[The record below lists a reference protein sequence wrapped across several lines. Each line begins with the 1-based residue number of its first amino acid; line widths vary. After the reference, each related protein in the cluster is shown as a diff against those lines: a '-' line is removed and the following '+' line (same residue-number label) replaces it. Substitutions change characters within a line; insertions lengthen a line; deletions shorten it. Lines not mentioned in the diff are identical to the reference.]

1 MNGSGLATPGEQFI
15 PFGPPL
21 YTPPDPTIIRIPVA
35 GPAPFNTLAVFTHL
49 ASNASLYNSIN
60 MPLEQSKPDNRSQIT
75 PLRINGFKKNSSEQ
89 QRVVHSCAVT
99 AFRASLGDDNDDF
112 VLAADDIGRPNPAGG
127 SPVEIEGSGVDSEGN
142 WSINLTTVLGTAITR
157 QLAGDFELRCW
168 VLFFEAEPP
177 SPLSPDEEI
186 IRENALS
193 AARQLLAYSRYIG
206 LDGADLW
213 KAAQELEAVERQL
226 SGAGYPDQA
235 LEAAQLIVNALR
247 AYTPGTDGQLDYVIS
262 FAEARHNLIF
272 RLVEAGQATQA
283 AALAGETVA
292 GYRQYSSMPGADIF
306 RLDTDLT
313 ELSKELTGIAEKP
326 AALGCEQIDVEAL
339 RSFVPPVDRELD
351 YSIRFAEARQNLIVR
366 FIDVGQLA
374 AAAALVDETLAGYQ
388 RYAALSGADLVR
400 VSRDL
405 SELASGLAAAGET
418 QAANAVIQVQTEMSL
433 QG

>member
-1 MNGSGLATPGEQFI
+1 M
-15 PFGPPL
+15 
-21 YTPPDPTIIRIPVA
+21 
-35 GPAPFNTLAVFTHL
+35 
-49 ASNASLYNSIN
+49 
-60 MPLEQSKPDNRSQIT
+60 
-75 PLRINGFKKNSSEQ
+75 
-89 QRVVHSCAVT
+89 
-99 AFRASLGDDNDDF
+99 
-112 VLAADDIGRPNPAGG
+112 
-127 SPVEIEGSGVDSEGN
+127 
-142 WSINLTTVLGTAITR
+142 
-157 QLAGDFELRCW
+157 
-168 VLFFEAEPP
+168 
-177 SPLSPDEEI
+177 
-186 IRENALS
+186 
-193 AARQLLAYSRYIG
+193 AYSRYIG

-213 KAAQELEAVERQL
+213 KAAQELQAVERQL

-272 RLVEAGQATQA
+272 RLVEAGQGVQA

-339 RSFVPPVDRELD
+339 RSFVPPVDGELD

-400 VSRDL
+400 VARDL

-418 QAANAVIQVQTEMSL
+418 QAADAVIQVQTEMSL